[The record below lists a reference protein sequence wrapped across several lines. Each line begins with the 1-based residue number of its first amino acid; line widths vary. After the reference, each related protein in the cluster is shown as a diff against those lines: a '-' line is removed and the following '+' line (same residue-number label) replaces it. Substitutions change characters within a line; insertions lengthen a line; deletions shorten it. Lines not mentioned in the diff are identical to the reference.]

1 MGRPKLALP
10 LGERTVLEHV
20 IDALRRAE
28 ITDILVIIAPHA
40 AELRPLAEAAG
51 ALVYTLPE
59 ETVDMRATVEHGLER
74 LEALFQPS
82 PADNWMLVP
91 ADHPTLDPAVVR
103 QLLQARHA
111 QPAYSILIPTFE
123 GRRGHPTLIAWQ
135 HVAGIRGFPAG
146 LGLNVY
152 LRQHAAETLELAV
165 SSAEILCDLDT
176 PQEYEQLLLR
186 FRPPQP

>member
-10 LGERTVLEHV
+10 LGERTVLEQV

-28 ITDILVIIAPHA
+28 LANILVVIAPHA

-51 ALVYTLPE
+51 AVICMLPE
-59 ETVDMRATVEHGLER
+59 ETADMRATVEHGVDQ

-82 PADNWMLVP
+82 LADSWLLVP
-91 ADHPTLDPAVVR
+91 ADHPTLDAAVVR
-103 QLLQARHA
+103 RLLQARAA
-111 QPAYSILIPTFE
+111 QPSYSIVVPTFE
-123 GRRGHPTLIAWQ
+123 GRRGHPTLIGWQ
-135 HVAGIRGFPAG
+135 HVTGIREFPTG

-152 LRQHAAETLELAV
+152 LRQHAAETLELPV

-176 PQEYEQLLLR
+176 PQEYDQLLSR
-186 FRPPQP
+186 FRPPP